1 MQTKHNIYD
10 SMLPHLN
17 MADTQTDSNF
27 KIVNIKQ
34 QKQESLRI
42 KIGKSVK

>member
-1 MQTKHNIYD
+1 
-10 SMLPHLN
+10 